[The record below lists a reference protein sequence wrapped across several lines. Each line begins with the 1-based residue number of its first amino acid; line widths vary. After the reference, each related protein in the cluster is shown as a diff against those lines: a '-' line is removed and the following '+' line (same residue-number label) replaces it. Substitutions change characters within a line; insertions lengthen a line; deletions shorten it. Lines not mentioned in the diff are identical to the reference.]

1 LKKEAKM
8 ISKLNIDAVEKAKKY
23 SPLVEE
29 LSGVIKIDKDF
40 DFRKEYT
47 DYLIEKYR

>member
-1 LKKEAKM
+1 MKI
-8 ISKLNIDAVEKAKKY
+8 ISKLNMDAIEKTKNY
-23 SPLVEE
+23 TPMVEE

-47 DYLIEKYR
+47 DYLIEKYL